1 MNKFRCNASMGCT
14 YSKSMDQ
21 EFPRKCIKC
30 GHPEESVIDH
40 EYYKA
45 RDTKEATL
53 EEIGTVLHWLSQRNH
68 YVKMKLPYDTEG
80 LAAGEEFCIGMIQEC
95 NKNIVK
101 ILNL

>member
-1 MNKFRCNASMGCT
+1 MNKFRCHASVGCT

-21 EFPRKCIKC
+21 EFPRKCINC
-30 GHPEESVIDH
+30 GHPEESAIDH
-40 EYYKA
+40 ESYKA
-45 RDTKEATL
+45 GHTKEATL
-53 EEIGTVLHWLSQRNH
+53 EEIGLVLQYLHRRNH

-80 LAAGEEFCIGMIQEC
+80 LAAGEEYLIGMIQEC